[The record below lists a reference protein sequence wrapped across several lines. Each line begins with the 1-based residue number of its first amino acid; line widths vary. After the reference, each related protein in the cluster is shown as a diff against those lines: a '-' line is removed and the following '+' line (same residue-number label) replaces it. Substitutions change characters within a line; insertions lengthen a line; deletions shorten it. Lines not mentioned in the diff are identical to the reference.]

1 MKTKKCRRKIISCL
15 VSHQGFPEMEKNVFF
30 FKFVNIKT
38 KSTKVKLALPTST
51 VNKYTESNQQGNME

>member
-1 MKTKKCRRKIISCL
+1 VKTKKCRRNIISCP
-15 VSHQGFPEMEKNVFF
+15 VSHQGFPEMEKNAFK
-30 FKFVNIKT
+30 KFVNIKT